1 MDINR
6 LSKAQELL
14 KKSESTQK
22 IINVMKNLTDDYF
35 LTKDVKDFAEALY
48 NIKQDFY
55 MKLIELKGEYDKE
68 FDSL

>member
-22 IINVMKNLTDDYF
+22 IIDVMKNLTDDYF

-55 MKLIELKGEYDKE
+55 MKLIELKSEYDKE

>member
-22 IINVMKNLTDDYF
+22 IIDVMKNLTDDYF
-35 LTKDVKDFAEALY
+35 LTKDIKDFAEALY

-55 MKLIELKGEYDKE
+55 MKLIELKSEYDKE

>member
-22 IINVMKNLTDDYF
+22 IIDVMKNLTDDYF

>member
-22 IINVMKNLTDDYF
+22 IIDVMKNLTDDYF
-35 LTKDVKDFAEALY
+35 LTKDIKDFAEALY

-55 MKLIELKGEYDKE
+55 MKLIELKSEYDKE
-68 FDSL
+68 FDRL